1 MKNLTKWRE
10 AVLTEVDLS
19 PVGENGNFIAGSKVN
34 STEAPKERF
43 YPRKLGKDIS
53 KLPLTVDLLNGFL
66 QPLVLKL
73 NQGKDLKANTADH
86 YELKN
91 LLQMINR

>member
-1 MKNLTKWRE
+1 MNDTRE
-10 AVLTEVDLS
+10 RVH
-19 PVGENGNFIAGSKVN
+19 
-34 STEAPKERF
+34 
-43 YPRKLGKDIS
+43 PRRVRKDMID
-53 KLPLTVDLLNGFL
+53 LPLTVDLLNGFL

-91 LLQMINR
+91 LLEMVNR